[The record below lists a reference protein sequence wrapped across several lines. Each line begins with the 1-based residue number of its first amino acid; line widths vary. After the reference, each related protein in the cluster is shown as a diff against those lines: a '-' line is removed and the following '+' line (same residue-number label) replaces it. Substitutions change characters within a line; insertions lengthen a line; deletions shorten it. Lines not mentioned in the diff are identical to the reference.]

1 MLLVHSGVVRIIR
14 KNSSNLWK
22 STWTPPQ
29 VRTTT
34 EILSWFYGRFW
45 SSSWPPCCFLH
56 RQKKDFPNV
65 SCHVPA
71 HLDHP
76 HLLPITHLLALPIS
90 QPLLHIF
97 IYIYIHPSSAGFILI
112 CSSLHN
118 WIFASSL
125 PGVVCYCRRDL
136 VTFSLLSFA
145 SRPACFS
152 EFHLLR
158 KHQQRY
164 FTAVVLSSSFDARFS
179 RLLRTNNL
187 FLTFSFWRSG
197 RVETSRRVRSNNNKK
212 RRSEKLQNVKR
223 RAVLSFLSDERR

>member
-1 MLLVHSGVVRIIR
+1 MFLLT
-14 KNSSNLWK
+14 L
-22 STWTPPQ
+22 
-29 VRTTT
+29 
-34 EILSWFYGRFW
+34 ILHT
-45 SSSWPPCCFLH
+45 CCQSLTCWLF
-56 RQKKDFPNV
+56 QSANP
-65 SCHVPA
+65 SY
-71 HLDHP
+71 
-76 HLLPITHLLALPIS
+76 IY
-90 QPLLHIF
+90 
-97 IYIYIHPSSAGFILI
+97 IYIYIHPSSAGFILL

-125 PGVVCYCRRDL
+125 PGVVCFCRRDL

-187 FLTFSFWRSG
+187 FLTFSFWRTG

>member
-14 KNSSNLWK
+14 KNNSNLWK

-34 EILSWFYGRFW
+34 EILSWLYGKFW

-90 QPLLHIF
+90 QPLLYIY
-97 IYIYIHPSSAGFILI
+97 IYIYIHPPLVSSSSVHRFTTGFLPAPCLVLFAIVGVTSWHFLFWASPHVLRVSLSFI
-112 CSSLHN
+112 CSENINSDISQLLC
-118 WIFASSL
+118 SPLVLMRGS
-125 PGVVCYCRRDL
+125 PGFCGQ
-136 VTFSLLSFA
+136 TT
-145 SRPACFS
+145 
-152 EFHLLR
+152 
-158 KHQQRY
+158 Y
-164 FTAVVLSSSFDARFS
+164 F
-179 RLLRTNNL
+179 
-187 FLTFSFWRSG
+187 WH
-197 RVETSRRVRSNNNKK
+197 
-212 RRSEKLQNVKR
+212 
-223 RAVLSFLSDERR
+223 FLSGGPVE

>member
-14 KNSSNLWK
+14 KNNSNLWK

-34 EILSWFYGRFW
+34 EILSWFYGKFW

-90 QPLLHIF
+90 QPLLY
-97 IYIYIHPSSAGFILI
+97 IYIYIYTSILRWFHPPLFIASQLDFCQLPAWCCLLLSAWPRDIFSSELRLTSCVFLWVSSAQKT
-112 CSSLHN
+112 STA
-118 WIFASSL
+118 IFHSCCA
-125 PGVVCYCRRDL
+125 
-136 VTFSLLSFA
+136 LL
-145 SRPACFS
+145 
-152 EFHLLR
+152 
-158 KHQQRY
+158 
-164 FTAVVLSSSFDARFS
+164 
-179 RLLRTNNL
+179 
-187 FLTFSFWRSG
+187 
-197 RVETSRRVRSNNNKK
+197 
-212 RRSEKLQNVKR
+212 
-223 RAVLSFLSDERR
+223 

>member
-90 QPLLHIF
+90 QPLLYIY
-97 IYIYIHPSSAGFILI
+97 IYIYIHPPLVSSSSVHRFTTGFLPAPCLVLFAFVGVTSWHFLFWASPHVLRVSLSFI
-112 CSSLHN
+112 CSENINSDISQLLC
-118 WIFASSL
+118 SPLVLMRGS
-125 PGVVCYCRRDL
+125 PGFCGQ
-136 VTFSLLSFA
+136 TT
-145 SRPACFS
+145 
-152 EFHLLR
+152 
-158 KHQQRY
+158 Y
-164 FTAVVLSSSFDARFS
+164 F
-179 RLLRTNNL
+179 
-187 FLTFSFWRSG
+187 WH
-197 RVETSRRVRSNNNKK
+197 
-212 RRSEKLQNVKR
+212 
-223 RAVLSFLSDERR
+223 FLSGGPVE

>member
-14 KNSSNLWK
+14 KNNSNLWK

-90 QPLLHIF
+90 QPLLYIY
-97 IYIYIHPSSAGFILI
+97 IYIYIHPPLVSSSSVHRFTTGFLPAPCLVLFAFVGVTSWHFLFWASPHVLRVSLSFI
-112 CSSLHN
+112 CSENINSDISQLLC
-118 WIFASSL
+118 SPLVLMRGS
-125 PGVVCYCRRDL
+125 PGFCGQ
-136 VTFSLLSFA
+136 TT
-145 SRPACFS
+145 
-152 EFHLLR
+152 
-158 KHQQRY
+158 Y
-164 FTAVVLSSSFDARFS
+164 F
-179 RLLRTNNL
+179 
-187 FLTFSFWRSG
+187 WH
-197 RVETSRRVRSNNNKK
+197 
-212 RRSEKLQNVKR
+212 
-223 RAVLSFLSDERR
+223 FLSGGAVE

>member
-65 SCHVPA
+65 SCRFSSCSPWSSTPA
-71 HLDHP
+71 ANHSP
-76 HLLPITHLLALPIS
+76 AGSSNQPTPPIY
-90 QPLLHIF
+90 
-97 IYIYIHPSSAGFILI
+97 IYIYIHPSSAGFILL

-125 PGVVCYCRRDL
+125 PGVVCFCRCDL

-187 FLTFSFWRSG
+187 FLTFSFWRTG